1 MRHSGGCHCGSWN
14 FETNHDPMFLY
25 QCNCESCRKLSGS
38 YSLGACYKEDE
49 LVCSGPEVDYDY
61 QGGSG
66 ELMKTRFCPT
76 CHVRLTVRPQVL
88 PELVFVPLGNFVNA
102 NQFQKIDLE
111 IWTGTKLDIVHD
123 QTRAGLSV
131 SDSGTAE
138 RITKFLETLR

>member
-14 FETNHDPMFLY
+14 FETNYDPMFLY
-25 QCNCESCRKLSGS
+25 QCNCESCRKLNGS

-49 LVCSGPEVDYDY
+49 SVCSGPEVDYDY

-88 PELVFVPLGNFVNA
+88 PELVFIPLGNFANP
-102 NQFQKIDLE
+102 NQF
-111 IWTGTKLDIVHD
+111 
-123 QTRAGLSV
+123 
-131 SDSGTAE
+131 
-138 RITKFLETLR
+138 